1 MQKNSLVY
9 KNKSYI
15 NQEIKKKKKKKKI
28 KNEY

>member
-15 NQEIKKKKKKKKI
+15 NQEIKKATKNPKI
-28 KNEY
+28 KNKS